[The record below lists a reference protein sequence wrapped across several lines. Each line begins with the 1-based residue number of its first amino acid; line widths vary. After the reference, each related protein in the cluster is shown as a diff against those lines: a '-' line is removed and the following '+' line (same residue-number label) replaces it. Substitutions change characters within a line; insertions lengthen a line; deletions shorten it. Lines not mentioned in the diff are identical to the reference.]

1 VRRPSRHWYRAV
13 ATLVGVD
20 EIELLDG
27 VFAKTGAIIATVRP
41 DQLEGPTPCPDYSVG
56 QLVDHI
62 VGWVHVFAGAAC
74 GEPFNGDPTAYRP
87 GDEPGREFAEAAR
100 NLCTGWRELGL
111 DRSVRLSA
119 GELPGQMV
127 FNMTLMEYMAHGWDL
142 AKATRQQIPFTDK
155 EASEVLARAEATLPA
170 QYRGEGKAFG
180 VIVEVPA
187 NATSLDRFVGFMG
200 RRP

>member
-1 VRRPSRHWYRAV
+1 
-13 ATLVGVD
+13 VD

-27 VFAKTGAIIATVRP
+27 VLAKTGGIIASVRT
-41 DQLEGPTPCPDYSVG
+41 DQLQGPTPCPDYSVG

-62 VGWVHVFAGAAC
+62 VGWVQVFAGAAC
-74 GEPFNGDPTAYRP
+74 EEPFDGDPSAYRA
-87 GDEPGREFAEAAR
+87 GDEPGSEFLEAAR
-100 NLCTGWRELGL
+100 DLSAGWRELGL
-111 DRSVRLSA
+111 DRSVHLVS

-142 AKATRQQIPFTDK
+142 AKATGQQIPFTDK
-155 EASEVLARAEATLPA
+155 EASEVLVRAEATLPA
-170 QYRGEGKAFG
+170 QYRGEGKSFG

-187 NATSLDRFVGFMG
+187 DASSVDRFVGFMG